1 MPGDAVHTMRA
12 ALSLCFLLAV
22 LAFPSGRVEAFPP
35 LPSSFYGSARFNNAN
50 PPDGTSVEALINGQV
65 FAFATTQTYQ
75 GSSVYSLD
83 VPGDDSATAAVE
95 GGREGDQVSFRI
107 GGQLAEQTA
116 TWHSGTNVEMA
127 LSAAFQ
133 PTSPPAEPTQP
144 SLPTS
149 TAFVVLTRTP
159 TNTPT
164 GTSTGTPIS
173 TSTGTATAAVTP
185 AATQNMSSPTPTP
198 GRSLPASTTAVPLS
212 PTAAA
217 VIKALETS
225 EPGEVEQASRWWL
238 VPVILVGLALL
249 VTIIWLLLKRHRS
262 NQLDEY

>member
-50 PPDGTSVEALINGQV
+50 PPDGTSVEGLINGQV
-65 FAFATTQTYQ
+65 FAITTTQTYQ

-127 LSAAFQ
+127 LSAVYL
-133 PTSPPAEPTQP
+133 PTSIPVEPTQP

-149 TAFVVLTRTP
+149 TALVVLPRTP
-159 TNTPT
+159 TSTPT
-164 GTSTGTPIS
+164 S
-173 TSTGTATAAVTP
+173 TSTSTSTATATSTASP
-185 AATQNMSSPTPTP
+185 AATQSLPSTDPTP
-198 GRSLPASTTAVPLS
+198 GQTLPASAVAVPLN
-212 PTAAA
+212 PTAAP
-217 VIKALETS
+217 VVRALETS

-238 VPVILVGLALL
+238 IPAVLVGLAFF
-249 VTIIWLLLKRHRS
+249 VTIIWLLVKQRLS
-262 NQLDEY
+262 NKLDEY

>member
-1 MPGDAVHTMRA
+1 MPGDALHTPRA
-12 ALSLCFLLAV
+12 VLRLCLLLAL
-22 LAFPSGRVEAFPP
+22 LAFPAGRVAAFPP
-35 LPSSFYGSARFNNAN
+35 LPSSFYGPVKFNHAS

-75 GSSVYSLD
+75 GNAVYSLD
-83 VPGDDSATAAVE
+83 VPGDDSTTAAIE

-127 LSAAFQ
+127 LSAAYQ
-133 PTSPPAEPTQP
+133 PTSPPVEPTQP
-144 SLPTS
+144 SQLTS

-159 TNTPT
+159 TGTPT
-164 GTSTGTPIS
+164 GTPTS
-173 TSTGTATAAVTP
+173 TSTGTATAAATP
-185 AATQNMSSPTPTP
+185 TATQNLSSPAPTL
-198 GRSLPASTTAVPLS
+198 GRSLPASTTVVPLS

-217 VIKALETS
+217 VIRAQETS
-225 EPGEVEQASRWWL
+225 EPGKVEQVSRWWL

-249 VTIIWLLLKRHRS
+249 VIIIWLLVKRHRS